1 MALPDDIEAY
11 RLAQEASS
19 TLRALATDAST
30 RDPLLYER
38 MLELADDIQEVYR
51 DVASDE
57 QGITS

>member
-19 TLRALATDAST
+19 TLRALATDASA

-38 MLELADDIQEVYR
+38 MLDLADDIQEAYR